1 MENMECIAHAQN
13 LRRDAER
20 LRELGLQHDAVR
32 RERQA
37 EVDEA
42 MASLSNNNLT
52 LPDER
57 S

>member
-1 MENMECIAHAQN
+1 MENMEFIAHAQN

-20 LRELGLQHDAVR
+20 LRELGLQHDAVH

-37 EVDEA
+37 EVYEA